1 MMWEKKSLG
10 VIADVYNGN
19 SINADYKKK
28 HFLGLA
34 EGLPFI
40 ATKDVLSNGEIDYE
54 NGVKVPLDA
63 GLKIAPADSVFVCA
77 EGGSAGKKIAFVKED
92 VCFGNKLFCILPK
105 KKELYSAK
113 YIYYFCRS
121 ELFREQFF
129 GELTGLIGGV
139 SAKKFR
145 NIECPIPPLPEQ
157 ERIVSLLD
165 AEFAKI
171 DAIKANAEKQL
182 QDAKALFQSALKDYL
197 TPKEGWEEKTL
208 GEIAADSADGPFGS
222 NLKAVHYTTKPQ
234 VRIVQL
240 SNIGEYGWKDENIKY
255 TTFEHLKAISR
266 SEVTPGDIVIAKMM
280 PAGRAII
287 CPNYEKK
294 YVLSSDAI
302 KIKLINGYN
311 TKYILHY
318 INSIFFNKQVLENV
332 SGSGRIR
339 TSLTKL
345 RSYKLYIPDFTTQT
359 NIANKVDYLLKIY
372 LQLQSNF
379 DTTVTLC
386 NDLKQS
392 ILKDIFG

>member
-1 MMWEKKSLG
+1 MKEGWKYTTIGESCNINYGTRVVRSKDG
-10 VIADVYNGN
+10 GTIYDVYGGGGATFKMDTYNREDCLVVARFAMSKQCTRYVKGKFFLN
-19 SINADYKKK
+19 DSGLTVSPKDGSYLSQTLLDKILLALNDTIYSFGRGSAQRNLNIKEFSTMKIAYPIN
-28 HFLGLA
+28 LA
-34 EGLPFI
+34 EQ
-40 ATKDVLSNGEIDYE
+40 E
-54 NGVKVPLDA
+54 
-63 GLKIAPADSVFVCA
+63 
-77 EGGSAGKKIAFVKED
+77 
-92 VCFGNKLFCILPK
+92 
-105 KKELYSAK
+105 
-113 YIYYFCRS
+113 
-121 ELFREQFF
+121 
-129 GELTGLIGGV
+129 
-139 SAKKFR
+139 KF
-145 NIECPIPPLPEQ
+145 
-157 ERIVSLLD
+157 VSLLD

-287 CPNYEKK
+287 CPNHEKK
-294 YVLSSDAI
+294 YVLSSDAV

>member
-1 MMWEKKSLG
+1 MKEGWKYEKLGDICDILDSKRKPITKNKRVLGSIPYYGATGVLDYVKDFIFDEKLVLLGEDGAKWAAGDKSAYIISGKSWVNNHAHALRPNRDIITDEYLTYYLNFSDLSGYITG
-10 VIADVYNGN
+10 VTVPKLNQEKMRGI
-19 SINADYKKK
+19 
-28 HFLGLA
+28 
-34 EGLPFI
+34 
-40 ATKDVLSNGEIDYE
+40 EI
-54 NGVKVPLDA
+54 
-63 GLKIAPADSVFVCA
+63 
-77 EGGSAGKKIAFVKED
+77 
-92 VCFGNKLFCILPK
+92 
-105 KKELYSAK
+105 
-113 YIYYFCRS
+113 
-121 ELFREQFF
+121 
-129 GELTGLIGGV
+129 
-139 SAKKFR
+139 
-145 NIECPIPPLPEQ
+145 PIPPLPEQ

-287 CPNYEKK
+287 CPNHEKK
-294 YVLSSDAI
+294 YVLSSDAV

>member
-1 MMWEKKSLG
+1 MKEGWKYTTIGESCNINYGTRVVRSKDG
-10 VIADVYNGN
+10 GTIYDVYGGGGATFKMDTYNREDCLVVAPFAMSKQCTRYVKGKFFLN
-19 SINADYKKK
+19 DSGLTVSPKDGSNLSQTLLDKILLALNDTIYSFGRGSAQRNLNIKEFSTMKIAYPIN
-28 HFLGLA
+28 LA
-34 EGLPFI
+34 EQ
-40 ATKDVLSNGEIDYE
+40 E
-54 NGVKVPLDA
+54 
-63 GLKIAPADSVFVCA
+63 
-77 EGGSAGKKIAFVKED
+77 
-92 VCFGNKLFCILPK
+92 
-105 KKELYSAK
+105 
-113 YIYYFCRS
+113 
-121 ELFREQFF
+121 
-129 GELTGLIGGV
+129 
-139 SAKKFR
+139 KF
-145 NIECPIPPLPEQ
+145 
-157 ERIVSLLD
+157 VSLLD

-208 GEIAADSADGPFGS
+208 GDIAADSADGPFGS

-240 SNIGEYGWKDENIKY
+240 SNIGEYGWKDENLKY

-287 CPNYEKK
+287 CPNHEKK
-294 YVLSSDAI
+294 YVLSSDAV